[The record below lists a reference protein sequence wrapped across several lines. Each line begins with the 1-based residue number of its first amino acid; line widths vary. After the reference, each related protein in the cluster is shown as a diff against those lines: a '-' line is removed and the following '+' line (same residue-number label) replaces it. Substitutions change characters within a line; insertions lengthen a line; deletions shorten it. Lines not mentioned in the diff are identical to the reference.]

1 MKLEAVGLGRI
12 FFRNGRGTN
21 FFHAVAA
28 TDFVLQP
35 GKLTEIVGRSGSGKT
50 TFLHMLSGLLMPSE
64 GKVLLDGA
72 DFYALDDSQR
82 SLLRNQNIGIIPQGQ
97 TGLSG
102 LTVLENV
109 LAPAA
114 MYGDP
119 ASRRSRASEL
129 LKLVGISDL
138 ADVFAN
144 ELSGGE
150 VRRMSIARA
159 LINDPQIVMADEPTG
174 DLDDETTE
182 LVIELLKGYAN
193 QGASVLMVTHEQSA
207 LAYADLIYRM
217 EKGVLQEFGAGERS
231 API

>member
-1 MKLEAVGLGRI
+1 MKLEAVGIGRI
-12 FFRNGRGTN
+12 FFRNGHGTN
-21 FFHAVAA
+21 YFHAVNA

-50 TFLHMLSGLLMPSE
+50 TFLHMLSGLLTPSE
-64 GKVLLDGA
+64 GKVLLDGT
-72 DFYALDDSQR
+72 DLYAMDDNRR
-82 SLLRNQNIGIIPQGQ
+82 SLLRNQHIGIIPQGQ
-97 TGLSG
+97 TGLAG

-114 MYGDP
+114 MYGGDP
-119 ASRRSRASEL
+119 ASRRQRASEL

-138 ADVFAN
+138 EDVFAN

-174 DLDDETTE
+174 DLDDENTE
-182 LVIELLKGYAN
+182 IVLQLLRAIAHEDGVA
-193 QGASVLMVTHEQSA
+193 VLLVTHEKEA
-207 LAYADLIYRM
+207 EAYADALYRM
-217 EKGVLQEFGAGERS
+217 SGGFLTREEK
-231 API
+231 